1 MLFRSVLNW
10 LRTSGLV
17 AEKMLF
23 RSLFFLSALCICAVS
38 QAGFATSGTIILT
51 AELVGTVDYSVS
63 GVGRV
68 TIRGFAGSKSI
79 DPANA
84 TNYTAKFSFNG
95 ATVTNV
101 GMISASSGFWSSNF
115 SNYTSGSSEAVW
127 SGSSGG
133 TSKLVPNDSSSN
145 RTSGLIALGDVT
157 FDIARTASN
166 QNFTMNFLGLITG
179 GSSFTDVN
187 DGGGTGSQAAITLGN
202 AVNFTIDATSGGGGG
217 GQTPSGGGSS
227 GATGT
232 PGAIMFEY

>member
-1 MLFRSVLNW
+1 MLI
-10 LRTSGLV
+10 
-17 AEKMLF
+17 
-23 RSLFFLSALCICAVS
+23 RSLFFLSALCISAVS

-68 TIRGFAGSKSI
+68 TIRGFAGSKST
-79 DPANA
+79 DQANA

-115 SNYTSGSSEAVW
+115 SNSTTPGSSEAVW
-127 SGSSGG
+127 SGNSGG
-133 TSKLVPNDSSSN
+133 TSKLVPDDSSSN

-179 GSSFTDVN
+179 GSSFTDSN
-187 DGGGTGSQAAITLGN
+187 GGGGAGSQAAITLGS
-202 AVNFTIDATSGGGGG
+202 AVNFTINATSGGGGG
-217 GQTPSGGGSS
+217 GGGGAG
-227 GATGT
+227 GAAVPE
-232 PGAIMFEY
+232 PGSVAAISLVLGAVGFRTLRRRRQGKA